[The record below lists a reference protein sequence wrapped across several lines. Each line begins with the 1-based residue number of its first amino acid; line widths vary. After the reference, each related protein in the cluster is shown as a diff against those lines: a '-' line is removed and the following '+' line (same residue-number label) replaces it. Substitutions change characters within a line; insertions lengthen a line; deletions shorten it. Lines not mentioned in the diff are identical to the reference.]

1 MHGSSLPQDESAGPC
16 RECGVQL
23 SSELQS
29 VECCGWPITGD
40 KKVALQQCIDRVGI
54 LSTVVP

>member
-29 VECCGWPITGD
+29 VECCGWSVTGD
-40 KKVALQQCIDRVGI
+40 KKVALQEWNALTEWEYC
-54 LSTVVP
+54 L

>member
-29 VECCGWPITGD
+29 VEYCGWSVTGN
-40 KKVALQQCIDRVGI
+40 KKVALQECLIIRLPSNKI
-54 LSTVVP
+54 I